1 MFYYINCKNSLHKKF
16 LKNFPKKFIFLQK
29 YYFSSYLDY
38 FYSKILKKLKLLEK
52 FEKNYLANFYDLLS
66 KQNLLCKKILLIKK
80 LHMTIFELLKIKF
93 LKFND
98 I

>member
-1 MFYYINCKNSLHKKF
+1 M
-16 LKNFPKKFIFLQK
+16 
-29 YYFSSYLDY
+29 
-38 FYSKILKKLKLLEK
+38 KLLEK

-80 LHMTIFELLKIKF
+80 LHMTIFELLKVKF